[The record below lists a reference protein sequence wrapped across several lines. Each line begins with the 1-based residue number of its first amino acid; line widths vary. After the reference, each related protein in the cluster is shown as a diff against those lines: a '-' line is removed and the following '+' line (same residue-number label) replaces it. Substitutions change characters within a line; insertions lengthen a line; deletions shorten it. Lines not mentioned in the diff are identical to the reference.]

1 VDEPP
6 QLRQIL
12 ASAVPLVG
20 ERGVTEPVA
29 DHDPASRQGRPD
41 HALDVLGAGG
51 VEEQRVA
58 SGGVLDLAAQEE
70 RPDALAER
78 GSARLAGQQDV
89 VAAAL
94 ERRGQTPGLAALAC
108 AVRTLE
114 GDESTSDPRL
124 LHGAKST
131 PGQPSGGQP
140 SAPCWVVRKAGAKVP
155 FRGSRDQ
162 ATIWR
167 VPSPKM
173 ILDEG
178 DRATLRRI
186 LAAAIA
192 EAEANE
198 NQPAATL
205 YDGGMV
211 CGGRGYQSGKLNPSG
226 GATVIPTWIVGGLMA
241 LRAAPFLAWRVS
253 RRLIKARRGGG
264 RWREPRHQS

>member
-1 VDEPP
+1 MYASGSSAIPGRQVVDERRPAVVDVAQRSP
-6 QLRQIL
+6 ADERQ
-12 ASAVPLVG
+12 VPM
-20 ERGVTEPVA
+20 T
-29 DHDPASRQGRPD
+29 
-41 HALDVLGAGG
+41 
-51 VEEQRVA
+51 EEQRVT
-58 SGGVLDLAAQEE
+58 SGGVPDLAAQEE

-211 CGGRGYQSGKLNPSG
+211 CGGRGYQRSLGQQ
-226 GATVIPTWIVGGLMA
+226 
-241 LRAAPFLAWRVS
+241 R
-253 RRLIKARRGGG
+253 
-264 RWREPRHQS
+264 